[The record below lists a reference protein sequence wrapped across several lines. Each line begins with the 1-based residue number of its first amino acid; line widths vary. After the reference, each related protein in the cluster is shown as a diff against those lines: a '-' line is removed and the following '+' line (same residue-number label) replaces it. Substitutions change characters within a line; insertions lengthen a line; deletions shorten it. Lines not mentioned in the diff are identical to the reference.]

1 VIESGEFPVIVTTLS
16 AASLRAGSSFTTAP
30 GVPLGCSLEEL
41 PYPTDG
47 TGPSLLLADHE
58 IDSTP
63 HGFAPSRK
71 AWYRKNTFDPR
82 TTVSHQGGDYMTSEL
97 AVDVLE
103 AARRLS
109 LGRTRF
115 LELLKDESIPS
126 CLIGGRRVV
135 RTSDL
140 EAYVASL
147 PVSPVGATSGTSAEP
162 DEGRS

>member
-1 VIESGEFPVIVTTLS
+1 
-16 AASLRAGSSFTTAP
+16 
-30 GVPLGCSLEEL
+30 
-41 PYPTDG
+41 
-47 TGPSLLLADHE
+47 
-58 IDSTP
+58 
-63 HGFAPSRK
+63 
-71 AWYRKNTFDPR
+71 
-82 TTVSHQGGDYMTSEL
+82 MTSEL

-115 LELLKDESIPS
+115 LELLRDGSIPS

-147 PVSPVGATSGTSAEP
+147 PVSPVGASSRTSAEVTGQET
-162 DEGRS
+162 DEAAAHLANMRLAVADMVRSQDA